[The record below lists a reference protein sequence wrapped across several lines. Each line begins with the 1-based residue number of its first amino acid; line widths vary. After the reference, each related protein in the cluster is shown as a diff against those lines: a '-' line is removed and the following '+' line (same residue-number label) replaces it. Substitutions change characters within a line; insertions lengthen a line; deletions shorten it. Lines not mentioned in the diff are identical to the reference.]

1 MDIGKLNRRV
11 EILQF
16 YKDRDE
22 FGGEVGEWKGVK
34 KVWASIIPVSGTEF
48 LQAQQISAET
58 VTKITMRYL
67 PWLTVLHRIRYGEKL
82 YEIIGEIDAD
92 TAHKATIINCKEMVT
107 DELQRKAEESNDDGR
122 GRGCACKRP
131 QSDGRRCGGGT
142 HASGEGGR

>member
-1 MDIGKLNRRV
+1 MEIGKLNRRV

-16 YKDRDE
+16 YKDRDN
-22 FGGEVGEWKGVK
+22 FGGEVGEWKGIK

-82 YEIIGEIDAD
+82 YEIIGNIDAD
-92 TAHKATIINCKEMVT
+92 TAHTTTIINCKEVVT
-107 DELQRKAEESNDDGR
+107 DELQRKTAENQDNGR
-122 GRGCACKRP
+122 GRECACKRP
-131 QSDGRRCGGGT
+131 KSDGRRCGGGSN
-142 HASGEGGR
+142 ASGEGGR

>member
-1 MDIGKLNRRV
+1 MEIGKLNRRV

-16 YKDRDE
+16 YKDRDDY
-22 FGGEVGEWKGVK
+22 GGEVGEWKGIK

-92 TAHKATIINCKEMVT
+92 TAHTTTIINCKEMVT
-107 DELQRKAEESNDDGR
+107 DELQRKTTESQDYSR
-122 GRGCACKRP
+122 GRECACERP
-131 QSDGRRCGGGT
+131 QSNGGCGGKRDDGGCKGRR
-142 HASGEGGR
+142 